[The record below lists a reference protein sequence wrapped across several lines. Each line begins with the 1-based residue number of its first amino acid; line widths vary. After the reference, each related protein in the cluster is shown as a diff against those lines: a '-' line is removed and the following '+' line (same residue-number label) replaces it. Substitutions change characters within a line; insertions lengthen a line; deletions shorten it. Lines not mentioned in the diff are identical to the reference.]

1 MIKVFREWYGRHFTD
16 PQQVILLLLIGLGL
30 ALALFVGDIL
40 APLLVSILLAYILE
54 GLIRALEEARI
65 PRLFSFLLVYVL
77 FVAALLLLLLR
88 LVPVLSEQ
96 IVDLAARLPSMLAA
110 GQRWVESLPELYP
123 ELVSPI
129 QVEQIL
135 MAVRAEVL
143 AFADEII
150 RFSLDTVVDVLS
162 IVVYTVVVPIL
173 VFFLLKDKRRILD
186 WAKTYLPAPQSL
198 SSQVWGEMDLKV
210 SQYLRG
216 KLIEI
221 GVVWVATFFAFAL
234 FGLQY
239 ALLLSFLVGL
249 SVIIPYVGAGGGDGP
264 GYAGRRLPVG
274 PEPGVRLPDAGL
286 PRDPVPGRKPAGAA
300 AVFGSGQPPSGRHP
314 DRDPGVRW
322 VLGRVGRAVR
332 HPPGFADRRG
342 VAQLA
347 ARRAGLGKNQAFDRS
362 ATAASTSVACSDTR
376 TLRQTRRTTPSG
388 SIRKVLRSMPRT
400 FRPYMFFILMTS

>member
-123 ELVSPI
+123 ELVSPT

-162 IVVYTVVVPIL
+162 VVVYTVVVPIL

-249 SVIIPYVGAGGGDGP
+249 SVIIPYVGAVVVTVPVMLVAAFQWGLSPEFAYLMLAYLVIQFLDGN
-264 GYAGRRLPVG
+264 L
-274 PEPGVRLPDAGL
+274 L
-286 PRDPVPGRKPAGAA
+286 VPLLFSEAVDLHPAAILTA
-300 AVFGSGQPPSGRHP
+300 ILVFGGFW
-314 DRDPGVRW
+314 GVW
-322 VLGRVGRAVR
+322 GVL
-332 HPPGFADRRG
+332 FAIP
-342 VAQLA
+342 LA
-347 ARRAGLGKNQAFDRS
+347 SLID
-362 ATAASTSVACSDTR
+362 V
-376 TLRQTRRTTPSG
+376 
-388 SIRKVLRSMPRT
+388 VLRNWPRAA
-400 FRPYMFFILMTS
+400 PD

>member
-1 MIKVFREWYGRHFTD
+1 MIKLFREWYGRHFTD
-16 PQQVILLLLIGLGL
+16 PQQVILLFLIGLGL

-65 PRLFSFLLVYVL
+65 PRLFSFLLVYAL

-96 IVDLAARLPSMLAA
+96 IVDLAVRLPSMLAA

-198 SSQVWGEMDLKV
+198 SSRVWDEMDLKV

-239 ALLLSFLVGL
+239 ALLLSFLVGV
-249 SVIIPYVGAGGGDGP
+249 SVIIPYVGAVVVTVPVMLVAAFQWGLSPEFAYLMLAYLVIQFLDGN
-264 GYAGRRLPVG
+264 L
-274 PEPGVRLPDAGL
+274 L
-286 PRDPVPGRKPAGAA
+286 VPLLFSEAVDLHPAAILTA
-300 AVFGSGQPPSGRHP
+300 ILVFGGFW
-314 DRDPGVRW
+314 GVW
-322 VLGRVGRAVR
+322 GVL
-332 HPPGFADRRG
+332 FAIP
-342 VAQLA
+342 LA
-347 ARRAGLGKNQAFDRS
+347 SLID
-362 ATAASTSVACSDTR
+362 V
-376 TLRQTRRTTPSG
+376 
-388 SIRKVLRSMPRT
+388 VLRSWPRAA
-400 FRPYMFFILMTS
+400 PD

>member
-1 MIKVFREWYGRHFTD
+1 MIKLFREWYGRHFSD
-16 PQQVILLLLIGLGL
+16 PQKLTLLLLIGLGL
-30 ALALFVGDIL
+30 ALALFIGDIL

-54 GLIRALEEARI
+54 GLIRTLEEARM

-77 FVAALLLLLLR
+77 FVATLLLLLLR
-88 LVPVLSEQ
+88 LVPLLSEQ
-96 IVDLAARLPSMLAA
+96 IVDLAARLPSMVAA
-110 GQRWVESLPELYP
+110 GQRWVESLPDLYP

-135 MAVRAEVL
+135 TTVRAEVL

-249 SVIIPYVGAGGGDGP
+249 SVIIPYVGAVVVTVPVMLVAAFQWGLSPEFAYLMLAYLVIQFLDGN
-264 GYAGRRLPVG
+264 L
-274 PEPGVRLPDAGL
+274 L
-286 PRDPVPGRKPAGAA
+286 VPLLFSEAVNLHPAAILTA
-300 AVFGSGQPPSGRHP
+300 ILVFGGFW
-314 DRDPGVRW
+314 GVW
-322 VLGRVGRAVR
+322 GVL
-332 HPPGFADRRG
+332 FAIP
-342 VAQLA
+342 LA
-347 ARRAGLGKNQAFDRS
+347 SLID
-362 ATAASTSVACSDTR
+362 V
-376 TLRQTRRTTPSG
+376 
-388 SIRKVLRSMPRT
+388 VLRSWPRAA
-400 FRPYMFFILMTS
+400 PD